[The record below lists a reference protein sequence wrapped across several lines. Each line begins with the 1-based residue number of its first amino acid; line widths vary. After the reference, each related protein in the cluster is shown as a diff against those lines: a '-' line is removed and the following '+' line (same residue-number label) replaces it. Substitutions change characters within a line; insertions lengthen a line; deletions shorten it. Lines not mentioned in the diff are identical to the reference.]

1 MNSYQKIKAELA
13 ELKLKLSIVC
23 NEPESINALYIK
35 SEERIKRNLENA
47 MWFGNSITS
56 EN

>member
-1 MNSYQKIKAELA
+1 MNSYQKLKEQLA

-35 SEERIKRNLENA
+35 SEERMKRNLENA
-47 MWFGNSITS
+47 MWSGNTITS

>member
-1 MNSYQKIKAELA
+1 MNSYQKLKAELA

-23 NEPESINALYIK
+23 NEPESIKALYIK
-35 SEERIKRNLENA
+35 SEERMKRNLENA
-47 MWFGNSITS
+47 MWSGNTITY